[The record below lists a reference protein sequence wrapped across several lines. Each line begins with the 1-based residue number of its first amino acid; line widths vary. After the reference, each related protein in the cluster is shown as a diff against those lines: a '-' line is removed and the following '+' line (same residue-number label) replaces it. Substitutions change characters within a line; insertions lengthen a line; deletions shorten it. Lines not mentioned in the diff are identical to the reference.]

1 MVSDIA
7 QNAHWGKIII
17 QPICQKDGKR
27 FKVQP

>member
-17 QPICQKDGKR
+17 QRICQEGGKK
-27 FKVQP
+27 FKVQS